1 MKYSEATSL
10 AAIYSGVIGRPL
22 LNKLVIPDDRRITS
36 LLVSSSVKIKE
47 VFSEWWHNG
56 NNNEKAVMRNK
67 KDINFEVFLMSYIP
81 SIEEVVYYLR
91 LTRYLELEKNP

>member
-36 LLVSSSVKIKE
+36 LLISSSVKIKE
-47 VFSEWWHNG
+47 VFSEWWCNG
-56 NNNEKAVMRNK
+56 NNNEKAVIRTK
-67 KDINFEVFLMSYIP
+67 KDINFEVFLMSYDP
-81 SIEEVVYYLR
+81 SIDEVIYYLK
-91 LTRYLELEKNP
+91 LTSYLELEKHL

>member
-47 VFSEWWHNG
+47 VFSEWWCNG
-56 NNNEKAVMRNK
+56 NNNEKAVIRTK
-67 KDINFEVFLMSYIP
+67 KDINFEVFLMSYNP
-81 SIEEVVYYLR
+81 FIEEVIYYLK
-91 LTRYLELEKNP
+91 LTRYLELEKHW